1 MKSHDMA
8 YVACFLIG
16 FVMLALGIGGFI
28 SLGMIVKDWTPARGV
43 VERIES
49 ERVYKYRKMRW
60 EHRVDVRYETVE
72 FGEMN
77 ASKEV
82 HLTLGMDKGDE
93 VALLYNPD
101 YVREVR
107 FPVREGWLYG
117 FFSAGGLGIAW
128 IGFVLR
134 KEKRKG
140 TKAS

>member
-28 SLGMIVKDWTPARGV
+28 S
-43 VERIES
+43 
-49 ERVYKYRKMRW
+49 YKYRKMRW

-72 FGEMN
+72 FGEMYT
-77 ASKEV
+77 SKEV
-82 HLTLGMDKGDE
+82 YLTFGMREGGE
-93 VALLYNPD
+93 IALLYNPE

-107 FPVREGWLYG
+107 FPVHEGCLHG
-117 FFSAGGLGIAW
+117 FFSVGGLGIAW